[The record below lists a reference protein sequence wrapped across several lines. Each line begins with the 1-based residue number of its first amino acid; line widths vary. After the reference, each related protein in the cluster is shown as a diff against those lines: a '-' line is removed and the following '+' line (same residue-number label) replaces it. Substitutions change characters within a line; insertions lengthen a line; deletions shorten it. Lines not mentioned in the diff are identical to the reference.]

1 MTKKKVD
8 VSQLAAELVRWRGE
22 ANMTQIELA
31 LAVGKTQNY
40 IQKIEGKG
48 GKEIRR
54 PAMDTLAM
62 IVATLDKARYE
73 NGYTDFEQ
81 RLNMNYAFSLAGY
94 PTIALDNVWAFVL
107 QDIAKI
113 PTIQLRTQ
121 EEVNKAALEI
131 VERYK
136 EIGGIGHGAATPKQ
150 SVDSGDTQAD
160 SEATRKAGDQEET
173 QRPTAKRP
181 PHGSR

>member
-1 MTKKKVD
+1 MTKKVD
-8 VSQLAAELVRWRGE
+8 LSRLAAELVRWRGE

-48 GKEIRR
+48 GKETRR

-73 NGYTDFEQ
+73 NGYTAYDQ

-107 QDIAKI
+107 QDIAEI
-113 PTIQLRTQ
+113 PTINLQTQ
-121 EEVNKAALEI
+121 EEVNRTALEI

-136 EIGGIGHGAATPKQ
+136 EIGGIRHEAVATEPQ
-150 SVDSGDTQAD
+150 SVDTGNPQAD
-160 SEATRKAGDQEET
+160 SETDSEAAKKET
-173 QRPTAKRP
+173 QRQARKRP
-181 PHGSR
+181 AHGSR